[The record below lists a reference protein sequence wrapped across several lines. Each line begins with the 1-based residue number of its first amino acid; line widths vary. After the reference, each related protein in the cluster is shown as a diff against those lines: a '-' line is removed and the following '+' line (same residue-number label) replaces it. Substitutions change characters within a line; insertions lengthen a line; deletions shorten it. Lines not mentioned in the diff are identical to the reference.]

1 MNKIQSWNS
10 RIGQSSGRDSILMLI
25 IRQPFQY
32 KWGTIDSNRRMRMS
46 VESRAC
52 HLGLQV
58 WKGFYRTHKEQR
70 VYSMYKE
77 QQIGEMTKLFALI
90 KLFERTFVEIFSF
103 WKGELVGS
111 LITACIPIPN
121 KFKMLVL

>member
-1 MNKIQSWNS
+1 
-10 RIGQSSGRDSILMLI
+10 
-25 IRQPFQY
+25 
-32 KWGTIDSNRRMRMS
+32 MS
-46 VESRAC
+46 VESRAY

-90 KLFERTFVEIFSF
+90 KLFQRTFVEIFSF
-103 WKGELVGS
+103 
-111 LITACIPIPN
+111 
-121 KFKMLVL
+121 